1 MSRPLVVGKGSA
13 LKSKTQK
20 NVYYIRHNMG
30 KDPITAKY
38 RYSPR
43 RKVYAKNKS
52 ELRAE
57 LEAYKAELNSG
68 LTIKDPDKTV
78 YQYTKEFH
86 KDRVDAET
94 ISPLALDREELE
106 VKEIQE
112 LFGNYPVKDLRPHII
127 NAGYAEARKSGR
139 FSESELHKISVKLNQ
154 IMKAAMLDDLIV
166 KNPCAGTVIPRPKG
180 KERQALSLDEAR
192 RLLSLLLSQEM
203 DSHRIGTLLLLD
215 TGMRRGEMLG
225 LRWGDVHFGDGYV
238 RIDGQYAADKLV
250 RDPKSSTGKR
260 SVSLSPLALERLA
273 AWRELQ
279 RTLLAEVDLE
289 QASSTPIVHT
299 LVDPQRN
306 TRAKTKD
313 DEKGKRGPIAI
324 AHMDPNCF
332 SRWFR
337 EWCSDYGFG
346 QFREITHYIERDG
359 KMYARGTK
367 YSGLTPHML
376 RHTQATLLIGEN
388 VDIKTVSSRLG
399 HSTVKLT
406 LDTYAH
412 AIAAKDQ
419 AAANTIGNLL
429 SN

>member
-1 MSRPLVVGKGSA
+1 M
-13 LKSKTQK
+13 
-20 NVYYIRHNMG
+20 
-30 KDPITAKY
+30 
-38 RYSPR
+38 
-43 RKVYAKNKS
+43 
-52 ELRAE
+52 RAE

-203 DSHRIGTLLLLD
+203 DSHRIGTLLLLEP
-215 TGMRRGEMLG
+215 GMRRGEMLG

-238 RIDGQYAADKLV
+238 RIDGQYAADNLV

-260 SVSLSPLALERLA
+260 SVSLSPLALGRLA

-289 QASSTPIVHT
+289 QASNTPIVHT

-359 KMYARGTK
+359 KMYDRGTK